1 MKSGALLLAF
11 AIGLAPARGARGAG
25 ALTAPLL
32 ALNETPGSHVGDRSG
47 LAMVWVDGARVSI
60 LVATPV
66 VERITSIRIRNEAV
80 VTPGGITLDFLT
92 DTVTGLAAR
101 ETVTTTAVAAD
112 LVANPQDYDVVVR
125 TERFPNGAYRG
136 HFDPVLT
143 NVLPPGAIPGA
154 RDGKRPMPVA
164 GPGQPRRPGPAEFP
178 AHSLRAPG
186 GAGPSPLPPEDDPRP
201 IVAPQRPAGTAEQ
214 TIRFTPV
221 RPAVYL
227 DPDFDL
233 FATATSGLPVH
244 FTASGDCSVSGETAH
259 ILAAGKC
266 FLTAHQPGDSR
277 YAAAPDVDQSSP
289 IEKAGQKIRFP
300 PPPPRVY
307 LDPEFRPYATASSGL
322 PIVFFAWG
330 DCSVDR
336 ATVHIL
342 GAGSCSL
349 TAHQPGD
356 SNFTAA
362 RIVDHDFTIA
372 RADQTISFGE
382 FPDPFSF
389 PGLLPL
395 TARASSGLPV
405 TFAAWGSCVVINAL
419 LQIASPGTCTVTAQQ
434 SGNANFNPA
443 PPVTQTFEV
452 PAP

>member
-1 MKSGALLLAF
+1 
-11 AIGLAPARGARGAG
+11 
-25 ALTAPLL
+25 
-32 ALNETPGSHVGDRSG
+32 
-47 LAMVWVDGARVSI
+47 MVWVDGVRVSV
-60 LVATPV
+60 LVATPA

-80 VTPGGITLDFLT
+80 VTPGGITLDFPT
-92 DTVTGLAAR
+92 DAVTGLAAR

-112 LVANPQDYDVVVR
+112 IVANPQDYDVVVR

-164 GPGQPRRPGPAEFP
+164 GPGQPQRPGPA
-178 AHSLRAPG
+178 G
-186 GAGPSPLPPEDDPRP
+186 DPRP
-201 IVAPQRPAGTAEQ
+201 IVAPQRPAGTAGQ
-214 TIRFTPV
+214 TIRFTSV

-307 LDPEFRPYATASSGL
+307 LDPDFRPDATASSGL

-362 RIVDHDFTIA
+362 RIVDQDFTIA

-382 FPDPFSF
+382 FPNPFSF

-405 TFAAWGSCVVINAL
+405 TFAAWGSCVVVNAS

-434 SGNANFNPA
+434 PGNANFNPA